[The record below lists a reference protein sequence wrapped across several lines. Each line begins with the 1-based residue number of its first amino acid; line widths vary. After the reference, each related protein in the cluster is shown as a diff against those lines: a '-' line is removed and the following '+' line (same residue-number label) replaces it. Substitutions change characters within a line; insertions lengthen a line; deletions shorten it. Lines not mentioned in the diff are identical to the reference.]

1 MLSTGKESVISKISF
16 IKEIPFGLH
25 QKDREA
31 VFRARPNTHRPPTCV
46 SEPKEFPAPTK
57 RWHAE
62 VSCSCIRILGPQLV
76 VLFGGSYKTFRRLS
90 LAGRNVTGH
99 RTIFEGL

>member
-1 MLSTGKESVISKISF
+1 MLCTGKESVISKISF

-25 QKDREA
+25 QKDRKA
-31 VFRARPNTHRPPTCV
+31 VFRARPNTPRPPTCV

-57 RWHAE
+57 QWHAE

-76 VLFGGSYKTFRRLS
+76 VLFGEVIKTL
-90 LAGRNVTGH
+90 GG
-99 RTIFEGL
+99 